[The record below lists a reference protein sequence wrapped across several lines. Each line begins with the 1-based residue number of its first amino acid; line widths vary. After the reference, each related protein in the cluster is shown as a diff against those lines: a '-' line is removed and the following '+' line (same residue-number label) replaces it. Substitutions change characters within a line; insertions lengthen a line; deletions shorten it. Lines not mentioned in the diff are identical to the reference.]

1 MLEPHG
7 NLAALSISPAADR
20 ASFRRL
26 RGRGADGNLT
36 SRSPTSLAHVEP
48 TSKPRRTDISHRH
61 QLGGEVVTNLAVSSI
76 TFPLVIEL
84 SADLDLGLGQAKWMS
99 SSLV

>member
-1 MLEPHG
+1 
-7 NLAALSISPAADR
+7 
-20 ASFRRL
+20 
-26 RGRGADGNLT
+26 
-36 SRSPTSLAHVEP
+36 
-48 TSKPRRTDISHRH
+48 
-61 QLGGEVVTNLAVSSI
+61 VVTNLAVSSI